1 MSLKLFDLTGKTALI
16 TGSGRGLGFAYAEGF
31 GACGATVVIND
42 IDAERVGQAAAK
54 LRDQGI
60 TVHEA
65 PFDVTDGEA
74 INKAVAG
81 SEAATGGIDILINN
95 AGVQHRR
102 PLEEFPEEDWRRV
115 IEINLM
121 APFLV
126 TQAVVKGM
134 IARRSGKIINICSLT
149 SEVGRATIA
158 PYTTAK
164 GGLKMLTK
172 QMAVEWAKHNIQA
185 NAIGPG
191 YFTTEMNTALMEN
204 VEFDAWVKGRTPAG
218 RWGDPEELVG
228 TAIFLASKASDFVNG
243 QVIYVDGGFLST
255 M

>member
-31 GACGATVVIND
+31 GACGATVVVND
-42 IDAERVGQAAAK
+42 IDAERAEQAAVK

-60 TVHEA
+60 SAHAV
-65 PFDVTDGEA
+65 PFDVTDSGA
-74 INKAVAG
+74 IATAVAHV
-81 SEAATGGIDILINN
+81 EATVGGIDILINN

-102 PLEEFPEEDWRRV
+102 PLEEFPEKDWRWV
-115 IEINLM
+115 IETNLM

-134 IARRSGKIINICSLT
+134 IERKAGKIINICSLT

-191 YFTTEMNTALMEN
+191 YFATEMNTALIEDA
-204 VEFDAWVKGRTPAG
+204 EFDAWVKGRTPAG
-218 RWGDPEELVG
+218 RWGEPGELVG
-228 TAIFLASKASDFVNG
+228 AAIFLASEASNFVNG

>member
-31 GACGATVVIND
+31 GACGATVVVND
-42 IDAERVGQAAAK
+42 IDAGRVGQAAAK
-54 LRDQGI
+54 LRDQDI

-65 PFDVTDGEA
+65 PFDVTDVEA
-74 INKAVAG
+74 IHKAVAG
-81 SEAATGGIDILINN
+81 IEAATGGIDILINN

>member
-1 MSLKLFDLTGKTALI
+1 MSLDLFDLSGKTALI
-16 TGSGRGLGFAYAEGF
+16 TGSGRGLGLAYAEGL
-31 GACGATVVIND
+31 GASGATVVVND
-42 IDAERVGQAAAK
+42 IDADRLEQAAEN
-54 LRDQGI
+54 LRDQGV
-60 TVHEA
+60 TVHTA
-65 PFDVTDGEA
+65 PFDVTDSRAIGEA
-74 INKAVAG
+74 VAKI
-81 SEAATGGIDILINN
+81 EAATGGIDILINN

-115 IEINLM
+115 IETNLM

-126 TQAVVKGM
+126 TKAVVKGM
-134 IARRSGKIINICSLT
+134 IQRRSGKIINICSLT

-164 GGLKMLTK
+164 GGIKMLTK

-191 YFTTEMNTALMEN
+191 YFATEMNTALIEN
-204 VEFDAWVKGRTPAG
+204 PEFDAWVRGRTPAG
-218 RWGDPEELVG
+218 RWGEPGELVG
-228 TAIFLASKASDFVNG
+228 AAIFLASRASDFVNG
-243 QVIYVDGGFLST
+243 QVIYVDGGFLAT